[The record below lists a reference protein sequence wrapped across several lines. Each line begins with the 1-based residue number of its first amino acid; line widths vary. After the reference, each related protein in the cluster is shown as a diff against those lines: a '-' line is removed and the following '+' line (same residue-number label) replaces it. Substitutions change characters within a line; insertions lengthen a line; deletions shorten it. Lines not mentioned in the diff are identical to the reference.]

1 MVSGLNIP
9 LFVLFDFQCILG
21 YEVQKEGVPHN
32 CVHDAEAAMKLVLAI
47 LENGV
52 ETSVPLSKEV
62 SWIVTNFISSIY
74 TCKSVTFCL
83 QKSI

>member
-1 MVSGLNIP
+1 
-9 LFVLFDFQCILG
+9 LG

-47 LENGV
+47 LDNGA

-62 SWIVTNFISSIY
+62 SWIAQTSLVQSKLI
-74 TCKSVTFCL
+74 KA
-83 QKSI
+83 